1 MQKEEK
7 GFEGLVCYQHAL
19 KLLRAAYK
27 LAKEMPNYERYNLSD
42 QLRRASLSTLL
53 NIAEGYG
60 RYHYYH
66 YLDKIHFFYYARGSL
81 CETLSAFIG
90 AHAIG
95 YVDKEQLAWAREV
108 EAEAEKSLNGYISFI
123 RKQHQGDKEFGNQLI
138 REEIPRYHVIINI
151 DQESDSES
159 LVPDH

>member
-1 MQKEEK
+1 
-7 GFEGLVCYQHAL
+7 L

-27 LAKEMPNYERYNLSD
+27 LAKELPHYERYNLAD

-53 NIAEGYG
+53 NLAEGYG
-60 RYHYYH
+60 RYH

-81 CETLSAFIG
+81 CETLSAFIS

-95 YVDKEQLAWAREV
+95 YVGEEQLTLTREV

-123 RKQHQGDKEFGNQLI
+123 RRQRQGDKEFGNQYI
-138 REEIPRYHVIINI
+138 REERAEYRVTLNV
-151 DQESDSES
+151 DQESDSE
-159 LVPDH
+159 

>member
-1 MQKEEK
+1 MQNEKK
-7 GFEGLVCYQHAL
+7 GFEGLACYQHAL
-19 KLLRAAYK
+19 NLLRAAYQ

-60 RYHYYH
+60 RYHY
-66 YLDKIHFFYYARGSL
+66 LDKIHFFYYARGSL
-81 CETLSAFIG
+81 CETLSAFIS
-90 AHAIG
+90 AHAIE
-95 YVDKEQLAWAREV
+95 YIDDEQLAWAKEV
-108 EAEAEKSLNGYISFI
+108 EVEAEKSLNGYISFI
-123 RKQHQGDKEFGNQLI
+123 RRQRQGNREFGNQYI
-138 REEIPRYHVIINI
+138 REERSEYRVILDV